1 MSENMNNVEEM
12 IDYFLEKEF
21 GSVHEAV
28 DMHVKFQRQTTSL
41 EVFTKATSSFIE
53 NPSPTNYN
61 VVITAMLSY
70 QYWTNKK
77 TNFEGEKE

>member
-1 MSENMNNVEEM
+1 MNNIEKTISEM
-12 IDYFLEKEF
+12 LDKVY
-21 GSVHEAV
+21 GDVHDSV

-41 EVFTKATSSFIE
+41 EVFTKATSNFIK

-77 TNFEGEKE
+77 INFEGEEE